1 MFSISNE
8 VVLYIQ
14 IYNCIKGTSALFTG
28 LRWIRGSDDRWGCH
42 VTKQSEQ
49 SSFPGI
55 SRHPQ
60 NQPIKSPVPGV
71 TSYATRGQRSK
82 ETGHIPQEGA
92 TSGHRR
98 LTKIRSLKV
107 KVVIG
112 PLLPTPVTEAVP
124 DDLAG
129 GEIHVL

>member
-1 MFSISNE
+1 M
-8 VVLYIQ
+8 
-14 IYNCIKGTSALFTG
+14 GM
-28 LRWIRGSDDRWGCH
+28 
-42 VTKQSEQ
+42 
-49 SSFPGI
+49 
-55 SRHPQ
+55 SRHEIVRAVFIPGDLPPPPKPA
-60 NQPIKSPVPGV
+60 NQISSPWGHQLCNPG
-71 TSYATRGQRSK
+71 SK